1 MAIVKTR
8 SSKCWVCVFDNI
20 ELIAPQALIS
30 MNTATKLR
38 PLTHEELN
46 ETLAAVRIPAC
57 PAIVTEVMR
66 EAQRDEPSIRALTR
80 ILASDVGMSAMAVKL
95 ANSPMFGSTAPV
107 RSVQQAVNRLGIR
120 NILSVVIAVAL
131 RNSDTSLP
139 AELMESFWSR
149 ASALALAAGV
159 LARKHV
165 GISPESAYT
174 YALFQDAAVPVLM
187 ANFPDYA
194 ALYAAAAD
202 RGAPFI
208 EEEQAYFRCDHAIA
222 GWLLARNWGLPA
234 TIAAAIRYHHDPELY
249 ILPEKELPSGALALI
264 AVTVI
269 AEYVVAEFAKDAEPV
284 KGRPFD
290 DAMAFLGTSEV
301 DLDEYRDIV
310 AAALS

>member
-1 MAIVKTR
+1 
-8 SSKCWVCVFDNI
+8 
-20 ELIAPQALIS
+20 
-30 MNTATKLR
+30 MNTGTTPR

-46 ETLAAVRIPAC
+46 DTLAAVRIPPC

-66 EAQRDEPSIRALTR
+66 EAQRDEPSIKVLTR
-80 ILASDVGMSAMAVKL
+80 ILASDVGMSAMAIKL
-95 ANSPMFGSTAPV
+95 ANSPMFGSGGNV
-107 RSVQQAVNRLGIR
+107 KSIQQAVTRLGIS

-131 RNSDTSLP
+131 RSTNSGLP
-139 AELMESFWSR
+139 AELMDSFWSR
-149 ASALALAAGV
+149 AATLALSAGV

-174 YALFQDAAVPVLM
+174 YALFHDAAVPVLM
-187 ANFPDYA
+187 INFPDYA
-194 ALYAAAAD
+194 ALYASASD
-202 RGAPFI
+202 HGAPFVLQ
-208 EEEQAYFRCDHAIA
+208 EQEHFRCDHAVT

-234 TIAAAIRYHHDPELY
+234 MIASAIRYHHDPELY

-284 KGRPFD
+284 KGRPFE